1 MSVIYDQRFSENEV
15 FADPLLNTSLNQ
27 LFTLLINILTPEV
40 VIPNLILTGDVA
52 KIMQGVVLTTS
63 TAAVELITDNK
74 EIFNCIKSGYSNLN
88 ASQVIVADSK
98 ITMVINEKIIIVN
111 FNPVK
116 VVSFDIYGIYVKS
129 VK

>member
-1 MSVIYDQRFSENEV
+1 MSVIYYQKFSENEV

-27 LFTLLINILTPEV
+27 LFTLLINILTEDI
-40 VIPNLILTGDVA
+40 VIPNLIITGDVA
-52 KIMQGVVLTTS
+52 QIMQGVDLTTT

-88 ASQVIVADSK
+88 VSQVIVNDAK
-98 ITMVINEKIIIVN
+98 VTMVINEKLIIVN

-116 VVSFDIYGIYVKS
+116 VESFDIYGIYVKS